1 MNKIRLTHYDCLYN
15 VIDTEQELKKITDF
29 KGSIHAEFDTISI
42 ENYTPIK
49 LNTIYINNVPVKLW
63 ADLSYLGYHRAKY
76 LTESFKRMNE
86 ALERKGY
93 ELLTIER
100 NNTGEL
106 EAEIIV
112 KLIDKN
118 ENIKILEFKQK
129 YKTGIVTPAIT
140 KLIIN
145 KILEEQNYE

>member
-1 MNKIRLTHYDCLYN
+1 MEKIRLTHYDCLYN
-15 VIDTEQELKKITDF
+15 VIDTEQELKKLTDF
-29 KGSIHAEFDTISI
+29 SGSIHAEFDTISI

-49 LNTIYINNVPVKLW
+49 LNTIYINNVPVELW
-63 ADLSYLGYHRAKY
+63 VDLSFFTYHRAKY

-112 KLIDKN
+112 KLIDKY

-140 KLIIN
+140 KLILN
-145 KILEEQNYE
+145 KILEE